1 MDRSDLGLL
10 EALQSGQPQALE
22 QFYVAHRWPF
32 LRWSE
37 KVFGLS
43 YEEAVDIYQ
52 DAIMIVYEKI
62 TSRKLTVLESSL
74 KTYLFAVSKNLILK
88 SLRRREATQAALA
101 EREKLSPHEEAEEQA
116 ELRRETVRT
125 IVAGLP
131 DPCKSI
137 LQLYYYQQLPLRIIA
152 DQLGYK
158 SEDVAKV
165 QKNRCMKSLRNTM
178 LHLLRRDE

>member
-1 MDRSDLGLL
+1 
-10 EALQSGQPQALE
+10 
-22 QFYVAHRWPF
+22 
-32 LRWSE
+32 
-37 KVFGLS
+37 
-43 YEEAVDIYQ
+43 
-52 DAIMIVYEKI
+52 MIVYEKI

-88 SLRRREATQAALA
+88 SLRRREVAQAALA
-101 EREKLSPHEEAEEQA
+101 EREKLSPQEEAEERA
-116 ELRRETVRT
+116 EFRRETVHT

-137 LQLYYYQQLPLRIIA
+137 LQLYYYQQLPLRTIA

-178 LHLLRRDE
+178 LHLLHRDE

>member
-1 MDRSDLGLL
+1 MNKSDLRLL
-10 EALQSGQPQALE
+10 EALQSGQTQALE
-22 QFYVAHRWPF
+22 AFYAEHRWSF

-37 KVFGLS
+37 KTFGLP

-52 DAIMIVYEKI
+52 EAVMIVYEKV

-88 SLRRREATQAALA
+88 MIRRREATQAALA
-101 EREKLSPHEEAEEQA
+101 ERDKLAQHDEAEELA
-116 ELRRETVRT
+116 ELRREKVRT

-131 DPCKSI
+131 EPCKSI
-137 LQLYYYQQLPLRIIA
+137 LQLYYYQQMPMRVIA
-152 DQLGYK
+152 EKLGYK

-165 QKNRCMKSLRNTM
+165 QKNRCMKSLKNTV
-178 LHLLRRDE
+178 LHLLSRSE

>member
-1 MDRSDLGLL
+1 LL

-37 KVFGLS
+37 KAFGLS

-101 EREKLSPHEEAEEQA
+101 EREKLSPNEEAEVQA